1 MFKYLLASYFLYKV
15 SILSDDKMAK
25 IKSKYVKLTYFK
37 FKDNGEKRQ
46 ARISLPVKMI
56 DKLKWKAGDKLKV
69 WINKKKHIE
78 IRKKS

>member
-1 MFKYLLASYFLYKV
+1 M
-15 SILSDDKMAK
+15 K
-25 IKSKYVKLTYFK
+25 ISKKKSKYVKLTYFK
-37 FKDNGEKRQ
+37 KKANGHKRQ

-56 DKLKWKAGDKLKV
+56 DKLKWKKGDVLKV